1 MGLRKKWQLYK
12 GKWLERHTTIDKL
25 VKAEIWFK
33 FHLTRGMSF
42 YDTYLAIIKFIIYL
56 LAGTYFLQETTGI
69 KTETDLMQLSYLLVT
84 AIALL
89 FIATSQ
95 AMDLIRYQQ
104 RQEEENYKRQ
114 PIVQELRKKLIY
126 KEDTHPKKPKTTRS
140 KKN

>member
-12 GKWLERHTTIDKL
+12 GKWLERHPTIDKL

-42 YDTYLAIIKFIIYL
+42 YDTYLAIIKFIVYV
-56 LAGTYFLQETTGI
+56 LAGLYFIQETTGV
-69 KTETDLMQLSYLLVT
+69 KTNTDIMQLSYILIT
-84 AIALL
+84 AIVLV

-114 PIVQELRKKLIY
+114 PIVQELRKKLLN
-126 KEDTHPKKPKTTRS
+126 KKKDTHPAE
-140 KKN
+140 N